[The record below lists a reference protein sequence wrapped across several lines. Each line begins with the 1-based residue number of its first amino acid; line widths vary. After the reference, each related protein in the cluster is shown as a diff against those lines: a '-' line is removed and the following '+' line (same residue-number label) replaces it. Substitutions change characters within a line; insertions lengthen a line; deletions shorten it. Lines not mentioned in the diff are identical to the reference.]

1 MPNRTIYVAD
11 ADLPIFEKAQE
22 LAGENLSATIAECPP
37 YLLTIY
43 AILGSCQC
51 SSEDRAPAS

>member
-37 YLLTIY
+37 
-43 AILGSCQC
+43 
-51 SSEDRAPAS
+51 